1 MMMFL
6 KTFVSL
12 HEDSGKRVQTTNI
25 SNNVKSVTICT
36 VTLHQWHK
44 HAKSSLMTPISRHAC

>member
-1 MMMFL
+1 MVM